1 MSIHRTE
8 PAAPPAG
15 EHLPALAQWVE
26 RAMELAVDFGV
37 ESLRLGSRER
47 RDAIFNNGVYG
58 YDTVAIREKRE
69 VARATLRAHLSAL
82 PVAPLV
88 SEQVFC
94 VHNKTTNM
102 LFATRADAEAFVST
116 MTATVGMSI
125 TPLPVLRAVSAPLAE
140 RPQGERQEDSFN
152 QPVNDAQGA
161 SPASRSRAPSGEESA
176 PTEPNDSQNSK
187 ESHYGKD

>member
-15 EHLPALAQWVE
+15 EHLPALAQWAEV
-26 RAMELAVDFGV
+26 RAEFDAWWRTTVFGA
-37 ESLRLGSRER
+37 SRQH
-47 RDAIFNNGVYG
+47 
-58 YDTVAIREKRE
+58 VAWKAWKAATTRE
-69 VARATLRAHLSAL
+69 ALRAHLSAFP
-82 PVAPLV
+82 PVAAPRL
-88 SEQVFC
+88 SDEQIEQW
-94 VHNKTTNM
+94 
-102 LFATRADAEAFVST
+102 AERHDIAGDEVT
-116 MTATVGMSI
+116 
-125 TPLPVLRAVSAPLAE
+125 LRAIFEDARSLLNLSAPLAE